1 VADGRSKRPGGLKAA
16 LFYVL
21 LLVLPLVAIEGVTR
35 VYFAWQVGPRIVLY
49 GTPWFRNVQGG
60 KGDGKGSA
68 LRRDSVQRLDDRR
81 SGYTKYHPNETRS
94 VRSGDNSESYPVRI
108 NNQGFRGPDFTI
120 EKPAGVVRIL
130 TLGASSTFGYADR
143 DDETYP
149 HYLQERLDRDA
160 PPGRRY
166 EVINF
171 AIPHA
176 STANIVAMLRAEGW
190 ALEPDVLTFYEG
202 INDSKEAILDRAY
215 GSGLRRVSLAVELG
229 RHLAAVLLPASVP
242 DLSESVAAARRSG
255 FFDDLEEIRRECAT
269 RGVRFIVMT
278 QQAKSLMVEDAQ
290 MRGLRF
296 SDEVALVSAELE
308 APSRAAD
315 ARLPSML
322 PKREGTRGNPR
333 QFQALMASI
342 FLVHAHLMDALR
354 VWAATNDVEL
364 VDAVALLDDR
374 RDWLVSWVHLHPDAN
389 RVIGNALAAQILAP
403 AAAR

>member
-1 VADGRSKRPGGLKAA
+1 MRPGRGKTA
-16 LFYVL
+16 LFYAL
-21 LLVLPLVAIEGVTR
+21 LLVLPLVAIEGLTR
-35 VYFAWQVGPRIVLY
+35 AYFAWQVGPRIVLY
-49 GTPWFRNVQGG
+49 GTPWFRNVQAG
-60 KGDGKGSA
+60 KGDGQGSA
-68 LRRDSVQRLDDRR
+68 VRRDSVQRLGDRR
-81 SGYTKYHPNETRS
+81 GGYTKYHPNETRS

-108 NNQGFRGPDFTI
+108 NNHGFRGRDFTI
-120 EKPAGVVRIL
+120 EKAAGVVRVL

-176 STANIVAMLRAEGW
+176 NTGNIVAMLRAEGW
-190 ALEPDVLTFYEG
+190 ALAPDVLTFYEG

-229 RHLAAVLLPASVP
+229 HHLATVLLPASVS
-242 DLSESVAAARRSG
+242 DLSDSVAAARRSG
-255 FFDDLEEIRRECAT
+255 FFENLEEIRRECAA
-269 RGVRFIVMT
+269 RGVRFIVVT
-278 QQAKSLMVEDAQ
+278 QQAKSLMVEDAR
-290 MRGLRF
+290 MRGLRYR
-296 SDEVALVSAELE
+296 DEVALVSAELE
-308 APSRAAD
+308 APARRAD

-322 PKREGTRGNPR
+322 PRPPGAPGNPH

-342 FLVHAHLMDALR
+342 FLVHVHLMDALR
-354 VWAATNDVEL
+354 VWAATNGVEL
-364 VDAVALLDDR
+364 VDAMALLDDR

-389 RVIGNALAAQILAP
+389 RVIADALAAQILAP
-403 AAAR
+403 AALP